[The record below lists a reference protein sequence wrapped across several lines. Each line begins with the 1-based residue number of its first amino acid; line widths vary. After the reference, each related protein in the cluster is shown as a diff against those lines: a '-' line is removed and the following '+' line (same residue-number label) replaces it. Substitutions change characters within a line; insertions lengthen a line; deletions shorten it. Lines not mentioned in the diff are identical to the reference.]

1 MTSNTPQP
9 KPYDASGTGWP
20 REILALI
27 GTLSVLLA
35 VFQYRTLAKFSVM
48 GPGVRY
54 KYPRHFF
61 EEVQNYVPLDRIDGL
76 MASRFWRSVSASWF

>member
-9 KPYDASGTGWP
+9 RPYDASGTGWP

-48 GPGVRY
+48 GSFFAETREFFPNLTECDMVGV
-54 KYPRHFF
+54 
-61 EEVQNYVPLDRIDGL
+61 
-76 MASRFWRSVSASWF
+76 